1 VELAAPSSF
10 SADPILI
17 GVAVASAAAVGWLL
31 WRGREGPRTKRRR
44 KVALGLALV
53 LLVAVWFSPVAV
65 IAQHYLLSAHLLQ
78 ITILMG
84 AIPPLLLLALPRV
97 PVAHP
102 PRAIRVVLR
111 FLVHPLVAIIAVNA
125 AFFGWHT
132 SGAYSAAM
140 QNDSLYALEQASL
153 LLTSLAFWWP
163 IITPFSPPV
172 RSMTPLGKVGYI
184 VLATIPQTFG
194 GLVVALAHHSLYP
207 AYATAP
213 RLLGLDVMTDQQIA
227 GASIAI
233 VSKVALF
240 AAFIVIFVHAL
251 DSVADAED
259 GGSGDG
265 GIHPVIEPQPLPS
278 GTPRWLLDVA
288 RGRTV
293 REPRARRPRPVRAPV
308 GPGSRR
314 D

>member
-1 VELAAPSSF
+1 MELAAPSSLN
-10 SADPILI
+10 SDPILI
-17 GVAVASAAAVGWLL
+17 GVALASAGAVGWLL
-31 WRGREGPRTKRRR
+31 WRSREGPRTKLRR
-44 KVALGLALV
+44 KVALGLAL
-53 LLVAVWFSPVAV
+53 LLLAAVWFSPIAV

-78 ITILMG
+78 VTILMG
-84 AIPPLLLLALPRV
+84 VVPPLLLLAMPRD
-97 PVAHP
+97 PRLHP
-102 PRAIRVVLR
+102 PRAVRRGLR
-111 FLVHPLVAIIAVNA
+111 FLVHPLVAIVAVNG

-132 SGAYSAAM
+132 TGAYSAAM

-207 AYATAP
+207 VYTTAP
-213 RLLGLDVMTDQQIA
+213 RLFGLDVLTDQQIA

-233 VSKVALF
+233 VSKIALF

-265 GIHPVIEPQPLPS
+265 GIHPHIEPQPLPS

-293 REPRARRPRPVRAPV
+293 TEPRARPRRRVRAPA
-308 GPGSRR
+308 GSGSRR
-314 D
+314 E

>member
-1 VELAAPSSF
+1 MELAAPSSF
-10 SADPILI
+10 NADPILLGVALAS
-17 GVAVASAAAVGWLL
+17 GVAVGWVL

-44 KVALGLALV
+44 KVALGLALF
-53 LLVAVWFSPVAV
+53 LLAAVWFSPVAV

-78 ITILMG
+78 VTILMG
-84 AIPPLLLLALPRV
+84 VVPPLLLLAMPRV
-97 PVAHP
+97 PVAQP
-102 PRAIRVVLR
+102 PRVIRTALR
-111 FLVHPLVAIIAVNA
+111 ILVHPLVAIVAVNA

-132 SGAYSAAM
+132 TAAYSAAM
-140 QNDSLYALEQASL
+140 QNDSLYALEQVSL

-172 RSMTPLGKVGYI
+172 RSMTPLGKIGYI

-207 AYATAP
+207 AYAAAP
-213 RLLGLDVMTDQQIA
+213 RLLGLDVLTDQQIA

-233 VSKVALF
+233 VSKIALF

-251 DSVADAED
+251 DTVADAED

-293 REPRARRPRPVRAPV
+293 TEPTARRPRRVKARE
-308 GPGSRR
+308 GSGSRR
-314 D
+314 G